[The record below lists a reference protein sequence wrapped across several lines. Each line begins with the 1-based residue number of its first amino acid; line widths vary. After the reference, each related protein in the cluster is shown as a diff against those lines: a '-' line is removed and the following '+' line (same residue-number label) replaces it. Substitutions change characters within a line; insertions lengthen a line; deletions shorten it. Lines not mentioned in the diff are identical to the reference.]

1 MSFVKPVT
9 RIALIAAAAGAI
21 YFAATGIVGNRTPDP
36 VEPGFANPAHVQL
49 YKPKNENGNIEFFLN
64 YEDGTE
70 KISLPIK
77 EGPIGPVVGDSAYMW
92 GSMNAE
98 EKSGLVKENWGSLEL
113 ETRKDIIRSSLDRI
127 IETYGE

>member
-1 MSFVKPVT
+1 MPWL
-9 RIALIAAAAGAI
+9 RLPQGALYFAAAGI
-21 YFAATGIVGNRTPDP
+21 IGNRTPDP
-36 VEPGFANPAHVQL
+36 VEPGFANPAHVRL
-49 YKPKNENGNIEFFLN
+49 YKPKNENGNLEFFLN

-92 GSMNAE
+92 GSMNDE
-98 EKSGLVKENWGSLEL
+98 DKSYLVKENWDGIQL
-113 ETRKDIIRSSLDRI
+113 ETRKEIIKSSIDKI